1 MFFPDTYQRSILST
15 SAHVQIRQW
24 DGNNRTA
31 KNIFTPS
38 GDLGM
43 MLSISLH
50 FAEMTLREKGSGD
63 KRYEKNYTRR
73 KISVLKGER
82 KKEEL

>member
-1 MFFPDTYQRSILST
+1 MLFLDTYHRSILST

-24 DGNNRTA
+24 DGNNRAA

-50 FAEMTLREKGSGD
+50 FAEMTLREKDSGD

-73 KISVLKGER
+73 KILVLKGE
-82 KKEEL
+82 KKREL